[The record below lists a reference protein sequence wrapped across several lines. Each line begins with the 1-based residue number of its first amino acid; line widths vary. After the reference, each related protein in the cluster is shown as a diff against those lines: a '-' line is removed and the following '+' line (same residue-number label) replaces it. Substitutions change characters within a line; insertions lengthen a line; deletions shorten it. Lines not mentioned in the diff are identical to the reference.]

1 MHGRTLSESAN
12 CYGFLSIYS
21 NKPNYD
27 FQPFAFQ
34 QYENF
39 LGFPLVTKSQGYHL
53 SFYGLLNIS

>member
-1 MHGRTLSESAN
+1 MEEHDLSLLTAVI
-12 CYGFLSIYS
+12 LSIYS

-39 LGFPLVTKSQGYHL
+39 LGFPLVTKSQG
-53 SFYGLLNIS
+53 